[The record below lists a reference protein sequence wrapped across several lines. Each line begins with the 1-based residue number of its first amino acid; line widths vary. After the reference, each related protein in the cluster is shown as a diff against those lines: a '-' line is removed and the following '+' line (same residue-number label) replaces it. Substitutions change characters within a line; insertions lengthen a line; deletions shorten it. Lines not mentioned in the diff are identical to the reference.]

1 MTGPERPSQSESI
14 RCPKH
19 GYFYRPDQA
28 RGCPKCLEGPVAGEP
43 VHAESDVARPGRR
56 FSPVTALIGLA
67 VVSGIGWGGY
77 EVLQAMGDKGEE
89 LFAEAQEVEGRINPD
104 LVRAQLVAVEGLV
117 YASEV
122 EPHSQGA
129 RIQRATMVL
138 YSAVMRRSA
147 RLLSTRYGNRIV
159 GFGNFASRSEEA
171 GYSTIDM
178 ESVRREWESV
188 RSNVFH
194 DADWFRSARR

>member
-1 MTGPERPSQSESI
+1 
-14 RCPKH
+14 
-19 GYFYRPDQA
+19 
-28 RGCPKCLEGPVAGEP
+28 
-43 VHAESDVARPGRR
+43 
-56 FSPVTALIGLA
+56 
-67 VVSGIGWGGY
+67 
-77 EVLQAMGDKGEE
+77 MGDKGEE
-89 LFAEAQEVEGRINPD
+89 LFAETQEIEGRINPD

-159 GFGNFASRSEEA
+159 GFGNFASRSEKA

-188 RSNVFH
+188 RSEVFH

>member
-43 VHAESDVARPGRR
+43 VRPESDIVQPSRR
-56 FSPVTALIGLA
+56 FSPVTALVGLV

-77 EVLQAMGDKGEE
+77 EALRTMGDTGEE
-89 LFAEAQEVEGRINPD
+89 WFAETQEIEGRINPD
-104 LVRAQLVAVEGLV
+104 WVRAQLVAVEGLV

-122 EPHSQGA
+122 EPHSQGT
-129 RIQRATMVL
+129 RIQRETMVL
-138 YSAVMRRSA
+138 YSAVMRRSP

-159 GFGNFASRSEEA
+159 GFGNFASRSEEV

-188 RSNVFH
+188 RSDVFH

>member
-1 MTGPERPSQSESI
+1 MTGPERPSQSQSI

-43 VHAESDVARPGRR
+43 VRAESNVVRRR
-56 FSPVTALIGLA
+56 FSPVTALIGLV

-77 EVLQAMGDKGEE
+77 EALRAMGDKGEE
-89 LFAEAQEVEGRINPD
+89 LFAETQEIEGRINPD

-122 EPHSQGA
+122 EPHSQGT

-138 YSAVMRRSA
+138 YSAVMRRST
-147 RLLSTRYGNRIV
+147 RLLATRYGNRIV
-159 GFGNFASRSEEA
+159 GFGNFASRSDV
-171 GYSTIDM
+171 GNSTINM

-188 RSNVFH
+188 RSDVFH
-194 DADWFRSARR
+194 DADWFR

>member
-1 MTGPERPSQSESI
+1 MTGPERPSQSQSI
-14 RCPKH
+14 RCPEH
-19 GYFYRPDQA
+19 GYFYRPDRV

-43 VHAESDVARPGRR
+43 VRAESDIVQPSRR
-56 FSPVTALIGLA
+56 FSPVTALIGLV

-77 EVLQAMGDKGEE
+77 EALRAMGDKGEE
-89 LFAEAQEVEGRINPD
+89 LFAEAQEIEGRINPD
-104 LVRAQLVAVEGLV
+104 LVRAELVAVEGLV

-122 EPHSQGA
+122 EPHSQGT
-129 RIQRATMVL
+129 RIQRATVVL
-138 YSAVMRRSA
+138 YSAVMRRSP
-147 RLLSTRYGNRIV
+147 RLLATRHGSRIV
-159 GFGNFASRSEEA
+159 GFGNFASRSEKA

-188 RSNVFH
+188 RSDVFH

>member
-1 MTGPERPSQSESI
+1 MTGPERPSQSQSI

-28 RGCPKCLEGPVAGEP
+28 RGCPECLKGPVAGEP
-43 VHAESDVARPGRR
+43 VRAESEVARRR
-56 FSPVTALIGLA
+56 FSPVTALIGL
-67 VVSGIGWGGY
+67 VVVFGIGWGGY

-89 LFAEAQEVEGRINPD
+89 LYTETQEIEGRINPG
-104 LVRAQLVAVEGLV
+104 LVQAQLVALEGLV
-117 YASEV
+117 YADEV
-122 EPHSQGA
+122 EPYSQGS

-138 YSAVMRRSA
+138 YSAVMRRST
-147 RLLSTRYGNRIV
+147 RLLATRHGDRIV
-159 GFGNFASRSEEA
+159 GFGSFASRSEDV
-171 GYSTIDM
+171 GYSTINM

-188 RSNVFH
+188 RSDVFH

>member
-1 MTGPERPSQSESI
+1 MTGPERPSQSQSI
-14 RCPKH
+14 RCPEH
-19 GYFYRPDQA
+19 GYFYRPDRV

-43 VHAESDVARPGRR
+43 IHAESDIVQPSRR
-56 FSPVTALIGLA
+56 FSPVTALIGLV

-77 EVLQAMGDKGEE
+77 GALRAMGDKGEE
-89 LFAEAQEVEGRINPD
+89 LFAEAQEIEGRINPD
-104 LVRAQLVAVEGLV
+104 LVRAELVAVEGLV

-122 EPHSQGA
+122 EPHTQGT

-159 GFGNFASRSEEA
+159 GFGNFASQSEEV

-188 RSNVFH
+188 RSDVFH

>member
-1 MTGPERPSQSESI
+1 MTGPERPSQSQSI

-19 GYFYRPDQA
+19 GYFYRPDRA

-43 VHAESDVARPGRR
+43 VRAESDVAQPARR
-56 FSPVTALIGLA
+56 FSPVTALIGLV

-77 EVLQAMGDKGEE
+77 EVLRGMGDKGEE
-89 LFAEAQEVEGRINPD
+89 LYADTQEIEGRINPD
-104 LVRAQLVAVEGLV
+104 LVRAQLVALEGLV
-117 YASEV
+117 YANDV
-122 EPHSQGA
+122 EPYSQGS

-138 YSAVMRRSA
+138 YSAVMRRSS
-147 RLLSTRYGNRIV
+147 RLLATHHGNKIV
-159 GFGNFASRSEEA
+159 GFGNFASRSEA
-171 GYSTIDM
+171 VGYSTINM

-188 RSNVFH
+188 RSEVFH

>member
-1 MTGPERPSQSESI
+1 MSGPERPSQSKSI

-43 VHAESDVARPGRR
+43 VRAESDVAQSGLR
-56 FSPVTALIGLA
+56 FSPVTVLIGLV

-77 EVLQAMGDKGEE
+77 EVLRAMGDKGEE
-89 LFAEAQEVEGRINPD
+89 LYVETQEIEGRIKPD
-104 LVRAQLVAVEGLV
+104 LVRAELAALEVLV
-117 YASEV
+117 YADEV
-122 EPHSQGA
+122 EPYSQGS

-138 YSAVMRRSA
+138 YSAVMRRSP

-159 GFGNFASRSEEA
+159 GFGNFASRSEDV

-188 RSNVFH
+188 RSEVFH
-194 DADWFRSARR
+194 DADWFR

>member
-1 MTGPERPSQSESI
+1 MTGPERPNQSQSI

-19 GYFYRPDQA
+19 GFFYRPDQA

-43 VHAESDVARPGRR
+43 VRAESDIVQPGRR
-56 FSPVTALIGLA
+56 FSPVTALIGLV

-77 EVLQAMGDKGEE
+77 EALRAMGDKGEE
-89 LFAEAQEVEGRINPD
+89 LFAERKVIEGRISPD
-104 LVRAQLVAVEGLV
+104 LVRTQLVALEELV

-122 EPHSQGA
+122 EPHSQGT

-159 GFGNFASRSEEA
+159 GFGNFASQWEGV
-171 GYSTIDM
+171 GYSTINM

-188 RSNVFH
+188 RSDVFH